1 MEADERTLWNRKYSE
16 HSHTSLEPD
25 PFLVSAYSE
34 SIAGSAPG
42 SALDVAGG
50 VGRHTL
56 WLAERGW
63 KVKLV
68 DVSEIGIEFARK
80 NLMERRDGAQR
91 GKPQGISVD
100 RSRPR
105 PRLPRVPSKIVAQG
119 KEVKAVVQPTG
130 LPSGAGGGLEAPQAV
145 ELSVVNLEEVPDLGH
160 AQYDLVLVFFYLQR
174 SLFPALIS
182 CLKPRGFLIY
192 KTYTLEQQRF
202 SGGPSH
208 PMHLLKSN
216 ELLQAFASLQILYY
230 HETIR
235 ERGLAELV
243 ARKP

>member
-1 MEADERTLWNRKYSE
+1 MLSSVKDDERALWNRKYGE

-34 SIAGSAPG
+34 FIAGAAPG

-68 DVSEIGIEFARK
+68 DVSEVGIELARK
-80 NLMERRDGAQR
+80 NLAARFNYPITE
-91 GKPQGISVD
+91 
-100 RSRPR
+100 
-105 PRLPRVPSKIVAQG
+105 LPEPSMVTA
-119 KEVKAVVQPTG
+119 EVQDLRA
-130 LPSGAGGGLEAPQAV
+130 
-145 ELSVVNLEEVPDLGH
+145 NHDLGDKR
-160 AQYDLVLVFFYLQR
+160 YDLILVFFYLQR

-182 CLKPRGFLIY
+182 SLKPSGFLIY

-202 SGGPSH
+202 AGGPSH
-208 PMHLLKSN
+208 PMHLLKPN
-216 ELLQAFASLQILYY
+216 ELLQAFASLQVLYY